1 MKKFKKF
8 ETQDMKEFEPDAK
21 IGLIA
26 TINPE
31 GLPHLTLITAL
42 QAKTPTLL
50 TWGQFSEGFS
60 KKNVKTNP
68 NTAFMIM
75 SLKRDLWRG
84 KAVWTHEE
92 KEGED
97 YEMYNRKPMF
107 RYNTYFGIHT
117 VHFMN
122 LKETYGREKLPMSAI
137 VRGAV
142 ITKCTKGLA
151 KSRRES
157 TILKPWAM
165 NLFNRL
171 DSLKFL
177 AYIGTDGFPE
187 IIPVIQCQAAD
198 TGRLAFAPTAY
209 LNELKQIKEG
219 TKIAVFGMTLQMED
233 VLTRG
238 TFTGFRRFPGM
249 KLGIIDI
256 DWVYN
261 SMPPVQGQI
270 YPPGGT
276 KPVTDWSVPV

>member
-1 MKKFKKF
+1 MKIFNEF
-8 ETQDMKEFEPDAK
+8 EIQDMKEFEPDAK

-42 QAKTPTLL
+42 QAKTPAQL

-60 KKNVKTNP
+60 KKNVKTNL

-117 VHFMN
+117 VHFMD
-122 LKETYGREKLPMSAI
+122 LVETYGREKLPMGAI

-151 KSRRES
+151 KNRRES
-157 TILKPWAM
+157 TILKPWAV

-177 AYIGTDGFPE
+177 TYIDTDGFPV

-209 LNELKQIKEG
+209 IDELKRIKEG
-219 TKIAVFGMTLQMED
+219 TNVALFGMTLQMED
-233 VLTRG
+233 VLVRG
-238 TFTGFRRFPGM
+238 TFTGFRGFPGL

-256 DWVYN
+256 EWVYN

-270 YPPGGT
+270 YPAQEV
-276 KPVTDWSVPV
+276 KPVTDWSVQG